1 MENKEYTLRYLPLF
15 KSDLIE
21 CANYIANKL
30 QNPIAAEKLINDVE
44 TAILERL
51 DCPLSFQP
59 YHSKKN
65 RDTTYYRINVR
76 NFSVFYV
83 VIDDVME
90 VRRLLYNR
98 RDLAEFI

>member
-15 KSDLIE
+15 KSDLVE
-21 CANYIANKL
+21 CANYISNKL

-44 TAILERL
+44 AAILERL

-59 YHSKKN
+59 YRSKKN

-98 RDLAEFI
+98 RDIAGFI

>member
-15 KSDLIE
+15 KSDLVE
-21 CANYIANKL
+21 CANYISNKL

-44 TAILERL
+44 SAILERL

-65 RDTTYYRINVR
+65 RDMTYYRITVR

-90 VRRLLYNR
+90 VRRLIYNR
-98 RDLAEFI
+98 RDIAEFI

>member
-15 KSDLIE
+15 KSDLVE
-21 CANYIANKL
+21 CANYISNKL
-30 QNPIAAEKLINDVE
+30 QNPIAAETLINDVE
-44 TAILERL
+44 SAILERL
-51 DCPLSFQP
+51 DCPFSFQT

-65 RDTTYYRINVR
+65 RDMTYYRINVR

-90 VRRLLYNR
+90 VRRLIYNR
-98 RDLAEFI
+98 RDIAGFI

>member
-15 KSDLIE
+15 KSDLVE
-21 CANYIANKL
+21 CANYISNKL

-44 TAILERL
+44 SAILERL

-65 RDTTYYRINVR
+65 RDMTYYRINVR

-90 VRRLLYNR
+90 VRRLIYNR
-98 RDLAEFI
+98 RDIAEFI

>member
-15 KSDLIE
+15 KSDLVE
-21 CANYIANKL
+21 CANYISNKL

-44 TAILERL
+44 SAILERL

-65 RDTTYYRINVR
+65 RDMTYYRITVR

-90 VRRLLYNR
+90 VRRLIYNR
-98 RDLAEFI
+98 RDIAGFI

>member
-1 MENKEYTLRYLPLF
+1 MDNKEYTLRYLPLF
-15 KSDLIE
+15 KSDLID
-21 CANYIANKL
+21 CANYISNKL
-30 QNPIAAEKLINDVE
+30 QNPIAAEKLISDIE

-51 DCPLSFQP
+51 EYPLSFQP

-90 VRRLLYNR
+90 VRRLIYNR
-98 RDLAEFI
+98 RDIADII